1 MTNSTIQARIK
12 ARREE
17 LRITQTEFAELLG
30 VSRSCAINLETTTRF
45 VNPRLSDI
53 ARVLETT
60 EEELIFG
67 QKRTD
72 EQQNLLFESYAEE
85 RLKEQRAQIVDGY
98 EKILAEKDREL
109 RATREINDEL
119 RDHNKTLKQI
129 NHWLDAKRNND

>member
-1 MTNSTIQARIK
+1 MTNTNIQARIK

-53 ARVLETT
+53 ARVLEMT

-67 QKRTD
+67 QKTD
-72 EQQNLLFESYAEE
+72 EQQNRLFESYAEE

-98 EKILAEKDREL
+98 EKLLDEKDKEL
-109 RATREINDEL
+109 RATQEINNEL
-119 RDHNKTLKQI
+119 RDHNNTLKQL
-129 NHWLDAKRNND
+129 NQWLDSKRKND